1 MTTRK
6 EALIAM
12 IQDMNK
18 EEVYFLIKHL
28 VKNNLVVVDNN
39 KDLSWIYMPPK
50 AAKKLLDNTVTFE

>member
-12 IQDMNK
+12 IEEMNK

-28 VKNNLVVVDNN
+28 VKNNLIIADNN
-39 KDLSWIYMPPK
+39 KDLSWIYMPRK
-50 AAKKLLDNTVTFE
+50 AAKKLLENSVILE